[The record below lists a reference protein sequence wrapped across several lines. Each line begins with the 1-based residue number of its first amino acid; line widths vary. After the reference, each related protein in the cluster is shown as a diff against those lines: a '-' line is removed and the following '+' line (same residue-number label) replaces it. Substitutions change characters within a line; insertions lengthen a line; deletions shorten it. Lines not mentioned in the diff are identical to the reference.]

1 VNPFLRSIACVIVLG
16 ASFGVGLLIFPA
28 AAPRQVLAQT
38 ETPDTAS
45 LACRLKTWLHLDRDC
60 AARREPRPEAGV
72 VAADGNPNPVT
83 LEAPSVAAAAKPPAA
98 TPSAELPREALQP
111 TPITPPE
118 RETAAQLPQQQFAVE
133 QPGAQPPAPMV
144 QPPAPMAQPPAPAP
158 QPPVAAKAAA
168 PRLPLERHAVERH
181 AAERHAAERRTA
193 EQPEAT
199 IKEPPPAPVK
209 KKFARREPAAKRPAT
224 EALRTVRK
232 FDDKLQDIP
241 VDAYAADGSRRSIV
255 IRPTSIQD
263 VYYYSVPR

>member
-111 TPITPPE
+111 TPIAPPE

-133 QPGAQPPAPMV
+133 QPVA
-144 QPPAPMAQPPAPAP
+144 QPPAPMAQLPAPAP

-168 PRLPLERHAVERH
+168 PRLPLERHVVERH
-181 AAERHAAERRTA
+181 AAERHVAERRAAERRTA

-209 KKFARREPAAKRPAT
+209 KKFARREPAAKRPAA
-224 EALRTVRK
+224 EALRAVRK

>member
-1 VNPFLRSIACVIVLG
+1 VNPFLRLVACVIVLG

-38 ETPDTAS
+38 EMPDTPS

-60 AARREPRPEAGV
+60 AARSEPPRDAGV
-72 VAADGNPNPVT
+72 IAADSNPNPPA
-83 LEAPSVAAAAKPPAA
+83 LEAPSVAAAAKPPAP
-98 TPSAELPREALQP
+98 TPSAGLPREALQP

-118 RETAAQLPQQQFAVE
+118 RETAAQLPQQQFAAE
-133 QPGAQPPAPMV
+133 QPVA
-144 QPPAPMAQPPAPAP
+144 QPPAPMAQPPAPTP

-168 PRLPLERHAVERH
+168 PRLPLEQHVVERHAVERH
-181 AAERHAAERRTA
+181 AARRRAA

-199 IKEPPPAPVK
+199 IKEPPPAPAK
-209 KKFARREPAAKRPAT
+209 KKLAHREPAAKRPT
-224 EALRTVRK
+224 SEALRTVRK

>member
-1 VNPFLRSIACVIVLG
+1 VNPFLRLVACVIVLG

-38 ETPDTAS
+38 ETPDTPS
-45 LACRLKTWLHLDRDC
+45 LACKLKTWLHLDRDC
-60 AARREPRPEAGV
+60 ALRSEPRPEAGAIV
-72 VAADGNPNPVT
+72 ADGNPSPVT
-83 LEAPSVAAAAKPPAA
+83 VEAPSVAAAAAPPAP
-98 TPSAELPREALQP
+98 TPSAALPREALQP

-133 QPGAQPPAPMV
+133 QPAAQPE
-144 QPPAPMAQPPAPAP
+144 PAPAP

-168 PRLPLERHAVERH
+168 PRLPVERHAVERRLV
-181 AAERHAAERRTA
+181 ERHVPERRTA
-193 EQPEAT
+193 EQPEAK
-199 IKEPPPAPVK
+199 IKEPTPAPAK
-209 KKFARREPAAKRPAT
+209 KKFARRVPAAKRPT
-224 EALRTVRK
+224 SEALRTVRK

-241 VDAYAADGSRRSIV
+241 VDAYAADGGRRSIV

>member
-1 VNPFLRSIACVIVLG
+1 VNPFLRLVACVIVLG

-38 ETPDTAS
+38 ETPDTPS

-60 AARREPRPEAGV
+60 AARSEPPRDAGAI
-72 VAADGNPNPVT
+72 AADSNPNPA
-83 LEAPSVAAAAKPPAA
+83 APAAPADVAAAAKPPAP
-98 TPSAELPREALQP
+98 TPSAGLPREALQP

-118 RETAAQLPQQQFAVE
+118 RETAAQLPQEQFAAE
-133 QPGAQPPAPMV
+133 QPA
-144 QPPAPMAQPPAPAP
+144 AQPPAPAP
-158 QPPVAAKAAA
+158 QPPAVAAKAA
-168 PRLPLERHAVERH
+168 PRLPVERHAVERH
-181 AAERHAAERRTA
+181 VLERHAAERRTA

-209 KKFARREPAAKRPAT
+209 KKFARRAPAAKRPAT

-241 VDAYAADGSRRSIV
+241 VDAYAGDGSRRSIV